1 MKKLL
6 TFLTLLTLFFA
17 TGWAETKT
25 YSLTPNEASTGT
37 NSGSYIEKLTA
48 FTYNN
53 VSWMMTQWNPR
64 TLQVRTN
71 QSNAGSEFRFYTTSA
86 FPGRITKVVISFST
100 FNVTDASKLMFLG
113 GSAIG
118 SVSGISGGS
127 AGTWDAT
134 NNTLTWEP
142 SSSENFTYFGFYQNG
157 KAASGS
163 NFLNDTDAIVVT
175 YEEGSSTVETVAT
188 PTFSPEEGTF
198 TEAQNVTI
206 SCATSGATIHYTTD
220 GSTPTASSTTYSSAI
235 PVSETTTIKA
245 IAVKS
250 GMNNSDVATATYT
263 INAPL
268 TSLADVNG
276 LDDNDEF
283 TYGAQTVV
291 LAAYG
296 RDLHIVM
303 PDNTAGSLIYADYNN
318 DWSSDYTFGKVINS
332 GWGGTKTTY
341 STKPEVKNPTNF
353 SLSGETAEVTPIE
366 ITSSDLTKANF
377 GRYAVLKGVNVA
389 AGGTIAGI
397 NSYNQFHISFEGE
410 AGVYD
415 VYGVIGW
422 HNNAGQFLPI
432 KYEPANVPVYYLVGT
447 FNNWNQSAEYIFTKS
462 GDSYVLNGVD
472 LPDNAEF
479 QINKVVNG
487 VTTWIGGY
495 ADGEVYGIHGGHH
508 ENIGLGGS
516 KNFKIEAGA
525 ITNFSFT
532 VDGNDNPNLLT
543 VSRDAQFFVK
553 GDFNGW
559 NREAMT
565 ATATGWTI
573 EHVISS
579 ANQFGF
585 VDEWGYWYGGRDWWI
600 NEEHLDTELEIK
612 PDGNFY
618 MNIDGT
624 DDYTLTVT
632 SAKTTLT
639 VSKIEVPT
647 GDDYVLVTDVDDLD
661 TSSSFIIVSKEN
673 DMAMAEQRTSNREGK
688 AVTLKENGS
697 KAVPDEDI
705 IELFSLEEGSGGWY
719 FKATN
724 ISPGYLYASS
734 SSNNQLKT
742 SDQIDSNGNSLATI
756 SINGSTGVASIKFQ
770 GTNTRNTLQFNL
782 NNNNPPIFNC
792 YSSASQQPVYL
803 YKKVEAI
810 ERATPPVITP
820 ASQNVKGGLL
830 EGVMITAAEGATIH
844 YTLDGTEPTVDSPE
858 FDGQAFNITGTG
870 GERKMVRAI
879 AVEADKAP
887 SYPASVTYTFQ
898 APATPTISP
907 DAGTYNEAV
916 TVTITSTDGGTIY
929 YLVDPEEA
937 PTNAT
942 GVITAGQVY
951 TEGETTIT
959 LSENGTHKVY
969 AAVDLNG
976 ITSWAQATYT
986 IILPT
991 PTQVTLAELCQNGVI
1006 TEGENWYVISDKLI
1020 AVYADA
1026 TKGILWCKDMGNASI
1041 FSTSIKDG
1049 QVDFLKDD
1057 PQAQNGRDW
1066 DQSNWIA
1073 LHFSTP
1079 TATNNI
1085 DQLVNGAV
1093 NRYIKPGTVKGK
1105 LIDEVNYALRM
1116 DLDQLELV
1124 TQADDPD
1131 INPNYIPNVYCPANF
1146 MPTNL
1151 NIWGNDEDGGYTT
1164 GSDQNYFFMNPKIQE
1179 ICEVTYAQWDATH
1192 GCFTVPTSS
1201 GFDGAFY
1208 IGTGYNVIQSQ
1219 NFTNSLQDEHIY
1231 KFKAI
1236 VQRSDKDNYGPK
1248 NVTTPATGITLYPI
1262 DLDPSE
1268 NGGSDITTAINTVDV
1283 NGKAVKSVKYV
1294 NVAGI
1299 VSDVPFQGVN
1309 IVVTEYTDGSRT
1321 TSKMLRK

>member
-6 TFLTLLTLFFA
+6 TFLTLLTLSIGVTWAADVTDVLTRTTTGVTGNSYSDWSGKTA
-17 TGWAETKT
+17 TSNAVYAGNSAGGNTSIQLRDNSNSGIVTTASGGRIKSITVSWNSNTTNGRTLDIYGKNSAYSATSDLYGENKGTLLGSIVKGSST
-25 YSLTPNEASTGT
+25 SLT
-37 NSGSYIEKLTA
+37 
-48 FTYNN
+48 
-53 VSWMMTQWNPR
+53 
-64 TLQVRTN
+64 
-71 QSNAGSEFRFYTTSA
+71 
-86 FPGRITKVVISFST
+86 
-100 FNVTDASKLMFLG
+100 
-113 GSAIG
+113 
-118 SVSGISGGS
+118 VSGDYQYIGLCSAKGAMYLTSITIIWETGG
-127 AGTWDAT
+127 
-134 NNTLTWEP
+134 
-142 SSSENFTYFGFYQNG
+142 
-157 KAASGS
+157 
-163 NFLNDTDAIVVT
+163 
-175 YEEGSSTVETVAT
+175 STVETVAT
-188 PTFSPEEGTF
+188 PTFSPAEGTF

-206 SCATSGATIHYTTD
+206 SCATSGATIYYTTD
-220 GSTPTASSTTYSSAI
+220 GNTPTTNSSVYSSAI
-235 PVSETTTIKA
+235 PVSTTTTIKA
-245 IAVKS
+245 IAAKS

-624 DDYTLTVT
+624 DDYTLTVN

-661 TSSSFIIVSKEN
+661 TSSSFIIVSK
-673 DMAMAEQRTSNREGK
+673 DFSKAMAGQNSNNRAATSITLTDNGTKTAANSDTQVFTLEQGTN
-688 AVTLKENGS
+688 
-697 KAVPDEDI
+697 
-705 IELFSLEEGSGGWY
+705 GWY
-719 FKATN
+719 FNTG
-724 ISPGYLYASS
+724 SGYLCAASS
-734 SSNNQLKT
+734 SKNYLKTETEKDDNALADISIDSSTGEASVVFQGSYTRNVMQYNNQ
-742 SDQIDSNGNSLATI
+742 
-756 SINGSTGVASIKFQ
+756 STLFA
-770 GTNTRNTLQFNL
+770 
-782 NNNNPPIFNC
+782 C
-792 YSSASQQPVYL
+792 YASASQSPVYL
-803 YKKVEAI
+803 YKKTEAV

-1179 ICEVTYAQWDATH
+1179 ICEVTYAQWDAIN
-1192 GCFTVPTSS
+1192 GYFTVPTSS

-1219 NFTNSLQDEHIY
+1219 NFTSSLQDEHIY

>member
-6 TFLTLLTLFFA
+6 TFLTLLTLSIGV
-17 TGWAETKT
+17 TWAEDETINFSDLYSNDTDIDGVTISGDDFSLVFNKSNGTTAPKYYKNGTAVRWYGGNTLTVSSETKT
-25 YSLTPNEASTGT
+25 ISKIDITYTRHDNGVTASVGSYSDT
-37 NSGSYIEKLTA
+37 SGSGKGKWT
-48 FTYNN
+48 
-53 VSWMMTQWNPR
+53 
-64 TLQVRTN
+64 
-71 QSNAGSEFRFYTTSA
+71 
-86 FPGRITKVVISFST
+86 
-100 FNVTDASKLMFLG
+100 
-113 GSAIG
+113 GSANR
-118 SVSGISGGS
+118 VV
-127 AGTWDAT
+127 
-134 NNTLTWEP
+134 
-142 SSSENFTYFGFYQNG
+142 FTQ
-157 KAASGS
+157 SGS
-163 NFLNDTDAIVVT
+163 SGHDRISAISVT
-175 YEEGSSTVETVAT
+175 YEGGTTVETVAT
-188 PTFSPEEGTF
+188 PTFSPEAGTYS
-198 TEAQNVTI
+198 EAQNVTI
-206 SCATSGATIHYTTD
+206 SCATSGATIRYTLD
-220 GSTPTASSTTYSSAI
+220 GTNPTATTGTVYTSPIS
-235 PVSETTTIKA
+235 VTSTTTIKA
-245 IAVKS
+245 IATATGYDPS
-250 GMNNSDVATATYT
+250 SVATATYT
-263 INAPL
+263 IVTPETVTIPYEESFAGTFGYFYKKDVTGANIWVTNSGYAKASGYISGSNTASESWLISPYIDL
-268 TSLADVNG
+268 TGASTPELSFSHAGNYFNGNMQSDVAVKVKKQGDATWSDLTVNTWPNGTSWTFVDNTTSLAD
-276 LDDNDEF
+276 
-283 TYGAQTVV
+283 Y
-291 LAAYG
+291 
-296 RDLHIVM
+296 
-303 PDNTAGSLIYADYNN
+303 AGKTIQIAFVYT
-318 DWSSDYTFGKVINS
+318 SSTS
-332 GWGGTKTTY
+332 RAGTW
-341 STKPEVKNPTNF
+341 EVKN
-353 SLSGETAEVTPIE
+353 LAVVD
-366 ITSSDLTKANF
+366 TSAPD
-377 GRYAVLKGVNVA
+377 
-389 AGGTIAGI
+389 
-397 NSYNQFHISFEGE
+397 
-410 AGVYD
+410 
-415 VYGVIGW
+415 
-422 HNNAGQFLPI
+422 
-432 KYEPANVPVYYLVGT
+432 YYLYGT
-447 FNNWNQSAEYIFTKS
+447 FNNWNTQDANYKFN
-462 GDSYVLNGVD
+462 LNNGTYSLTGAD
-472 LPDNAEF
+472 LPDGVRFKIA
-479 QINKVVNG
+479 KVVNDQ
-487 VTTWIGGY
+487 VTEIGASNGGS
-495 ADGEVYGIHGGHH
+495 DYGINGGWHN
-508 ENIGLGGS
+508 NIPMNGADAYT
-516 KNFKIEAGA
+516 IESGA
-525 ITNFSFT
+525 LTNITLNTTNMTF
-532 VDGNDNPNLLT
+532 D

-624 DDYTLTVT
+624 DDYTLTVN

-647 GDDYVLVTDVDDLD
+647 GDEYVLVTDVDDLD
-661 TSSSFIIVSKEN
+661 VNSIYILFSKGSDNQEGY
-673 DMAMAEQRTSNREGK
+673 AMAAYNNGNNYPQTSASAVVANGK
-688 AVTLKENGS
+688 ITAPDGAQVITLESTTATVNNETVN
-697 KAVPDEDI
+697 AWYI
-705 IELFSLEEGSGGWY
+705 NTGGGY
-719 FKATN
+719 AYAASNSSNHLKQSATANDNCKAT
-724 ISPGYLYASS
+724 IEI
-734 SSNNQLKT
+734 
-742 SDQIDSNGNSLATI
+742 IDNAAVITFRGSYSHNLLRYNSGNSLF
-756 SINGSTGVASIKFQ
+756 SCYLTGQS
-770 GTNTRNTLQFNL
+770 
-782 NNNNPPIFNC
+782 
-792 YSSASQQPVYL
+792 PVYL
-803 YKKVEAI
+803 YKKVEAV

-844 YTLDGTEPTVDSPE
+844 YTLDGSEPTVDSPV

-1020 AVYADA
+1020 AVYADEV
-1026 TKGILWCKDMGNASI
+1026 KGILWCKDMGNASI

-1073 LHFSTP
+1073 LHFTTP

-1085 DQLVNGAV
+1085 DQLVHGAV

-1179 ICEVTYAQWDATH
+1179 ICEVTYAQWDAIN
-1192 GCFTVPTSS
+1192 GYFTVPTAS

-1219 NFTNSLQDEHIY
+1219 NFTSSLQDEHIY
-1231 KFKAI
+1231 RFKAI

-1248 NVTTPATGITLYPI
+1248 NVTTPATGITLYPV
-1262 DLDPSE
+1262 DLDPVSSE
-1268 NGGSDITTAINTVDV
+1268 IPTAINTINV
-1283 NGKAVKSVKYV
+1283 NGEVKSVKYV
-1294 NVAGI
+1294 NVAGM

-1321 TSKMLRK
+1321 TTKMLKK

>member
-6 TFLTLLTLFFA
+6 TFLTLLTLSIGVTWAADVTDVLTRTTTGVTGNSYSDWSGKTA
-17 TGWAETKT
+17 TSNAVYAGNSAGGNT
-25 YSLTPNEASTGT
+25 SIQLRDNT
-37 NSGSYIEKLTA
+37 NSGIVTTA
-48 FTYNN
+48 SGGRIKSIT
-53 VSWMMTQWNPR
+53 VSWNSNTTNGR
-64 TLQVRTN
+64 TLDIYGKNSAYSATSDLYGEN
-71 QSNAGSEFRFYTTSA
+71 KGTLLGSIVKGSSTSL
-86 FPGRITKVVISFST
+86 T
-100 FNVTDASKLMFLG
+100 
-113 GSAIG
+113 
-118 SVSGISGGS
+118 VSGDYQYIGLCSAKGAMYLTSITIIWETGG
-127 AGTWDAT
+127 
-134 NNTLTWEP
+134 
-142 SSSENFTYFGFYQNG
+142 
-157 KAASGS
+157 
-163 NFLNDTDAIVVT
+163 
-175 YEEGSSTVETVAT
+175 STVETVAT
-188 PTFSPEEGTF
+188 PTFSPAEGTF
-198 TEAQNVTI
+198 IEAQNVTI

-220 GSTPTASSTTYSSAI
+220 GTNPTTSSATFSSAI
-235 PVSETTTIKA
+235 AVSETTTIKA

-250 GMNNSDVATATYT
+250 GMNNSSVATATYT

-276 LDDNDEF
+276 LDDNDVF

-291 LAAYG
+291 LGTYG
-296 RDLHIVM
+296 NGNKNMYIVM
-303 PDNTAGSLIYADYNN
+303 PDNSVGTLVYDASNS
-318 DWSSDYTFGKVINS
+318 WSDDYTFGKVINS

-341 STKPEVKNPTNF
+341 YTKPEVKNPTNF
-353 SLSGETAEVTPIE
+353 SLSGTTAEVTPIE
-366 ITSSDLTKANF
+366 ITSSDLTKENF
-377 GRYAVLKGVNVA
+377 GRYAVLKGVTVTSGGAINGITTYDQFGVNFNSS
-389 AGGTIAGI
+389 AG
-397 NSYNQFHISFEGE
+397 S
-410 AGVYD
+410 YD

-422 HNNAGQFLPI
+422 HNNAGQFMPLE
-432 KYEPANVPVYYLVGT
+432 YVPASAPAYYLVGT

-532 VDGNDNPNLLT
+532 MNNDNPDKLT

-624 DDYTLTVT
+624 DDYTLTVN

-734 SSNNQLKT
+734 SSSNQLKT

-1179 ICEVTYAQWDATH
+1179 ICEVTYAQWDARNL
-1192 GCFTVPTSS
+1192 CFTVPSQS

-1208 IGTGYNVIQSQ
+1208 IGTGYNVIEST
-1219 NFTNSLQDEHIY
+1219 NFTSSLQDEHIY
-1231 KFKAI
+1231 RFKAI

-1268 NGGSDITTAINTVDV
+1268 NGGSDITTAINTVETG
-1283 NGKAVKSVKYV
+1283 NGEVKSVKYV

-1299 VSDVPFQGVN
+1299 VSDKPFQGVN

-1321 TSKMLRK
+1321 TTKMLRK

>member
-1 MKKLL
+1 MRMKKLL
-6 TFLTLLTLFFA
+6 TFLTLLTLFF
-17 TGWAETKT
+17 GVSWAESVTT
-25 YSLTPNEASTGT
+25 LLNADFTGVTSTRYTNWEKALNGVT
-37 NSGSYIEKLTA
+37 FNGNSAKSSSGAIQMRSNNNNSGI
-48 FTYNN
+48 
-53 VSWMMTQWNPR
+53 VS
-64 TLQVRTN
+64 
-71 QSNAGSEFRFYTTSA
+71 TTSIGTIKKIA
-86 FPGRITKVVISFST
+86 VTWDSGNTAGKTIDIYGNNSAYSSPSDLYNSSSQGTKIGSLEYST
-100 FNVTDASKLMFLG
+100 TTTELTVTDSYAYIGLRSTTG
-113 GSAIG
+113 AIY
-118 SVSGISGGS
+118 ISQIVI
-127 AGTWDAT
+127 
-134 NNTLTWEP
+134 TWEV
-142 SSSENFTYFGFYQNG
+142 GG
-157 KAASGS
+157 
-163 NFLNDTDAIVVT
+163 
-175 YEEGSSTVETVAT
+175 STVETVAT
-188 PTFSPEEGTF
+188 PTFSPEEGTY

-206 SCATSGATIHYTTD
+206 SCTTSGATIHYTTD
-220 GSTPTASSTTYSSAI
+220 GNTPTTSSSVYSSAI
-235 PVSETTTIKA
+235 PVSSTTTIKA
-245 IAVKS
+245 IAVKD
-250 GMNNSDVATATYT
+250 GMNNSQVATATYT

-276 LDDNDEF
+276 LDDNDVF

-303 PDNTAGSLIYADYNN
+303 PDNTAGSLIYADYGEN
-318 DWSSDYTFGKVINS
+318 WSSDDYTFGKVINS

-353 SLSGETAEVTPIE
+353 SLSGTTAEVTPIE
-366 ITSSDLTKANF
+366 ITSSNLTSENF

-389 AGGTIAGI
+389 ADGTIAGI
-397 NSYNQFHISFEGE
+397 NSYNQFHVSFEGE

-422 HNNAGQFLPI
+422 HNGNGQFLPI

-532 VDGNDNPNLLT
+532 MNNDNPDKLT
-543 VSRDAQFFVK
+543 VNRDAQFFVK

-624 DDYTLTVT
+624 DDYTLTVN

-639 VSKIEVPT
+639 VSKIVVVVG
-647 GDDYVLVTDVDDLD
+647 GDYELVTDASTLSAGDRVIITNSKTAGTANAMGADRGNNRGAAEITI
-661 TSSSFIIVSKEN
+661 TSDIKITPGSDVQILSLEGDASCWYFNAGDNAYLRADGGSKNNYLKTGVMHDNAKASITSGDNDIAEIVF
-673 DMAMAEQRTSNREGK
+673 QITGNRK
-688 AVTLKENGS
+688 YLRYNGS
-697 KAVPDEDI
+697 
-705 IELFSLEEGSGGWY
+705 
-719 FKATN
+719 
-724 ISPGYLYASS
+724 
-734 SSNNQLKT
+734 
-742 SDQIDSNGNSLATI
+742 
-756 SINGSTGVASIKFQ
+756 
-770 GTNTRNTLQFNL
+770 
-782 NNNNPPIFNC
+782 NNPPIFSC
-792 YSSASQQPVYL
+792 YESGKQSPVYL
-803 YKKVEAI
+803 FKKMGSE

-844 YTLDGTEPTVDSPE
+844 YTLDGSEPTVDSPV
-858 FDGQAFNITGTG
+858 FDGQAFNVTGTG

-907 DAGTYNEAV
+907 DAGTYDEAV
-916 TVTITSTDGGTIY
+916 TVTITSNDGGIIY

-976 ITSWAQATYT
+976 ITSWAQVTYT
-986 IILPT
+986 IILSTPT
-991 PTQVTLAELCQNGVI
+991 PATLAELCATGV
-1006 TEGENWYVISDKLI
+1006 TTDGENWYVISDMLK
-1020 AVYADA
+1020 AVYADDVR
-1026 TKGILWCKDMGNASI
+1026 GLLWCKDLGNQSI
-1041 FSTSIKDG
+1041 DATSIHDG
-1049 QVDFLKDD
+1049 DQIDFLYNDT
-1057 PQAQNGRDW
+1057 QAQNKRDW
-1066 DQSNWIA
+1066 DQSNWIV
-1073 LHFSTP
+1073 LEFTTP
-1079 TATNNI
+1079 DQGNNI
-1085 DQLVNGAV
+1085 GLMLTNAQDKL
-1093 NRYIKPGTVKGK
+1093 IKPGTIKGK
-1105 LIDEVNYALRM
+1105 LINNVNYTLKM
-1116 DLDQLELV
+1116 DLDMIETL
-1124 TQADDPD
+1124 TPADEGYSEEP
-1131 INPNYIPNVYCPANF
+1131 YEENVYCPSNF
-1146 MPTNL
+1146 LPENL
-1151 NIWGNDEDGGYTT
+1151 NIWGSIENGDGAYT
-1164 GSDQNYFFMNPKIQE
+1164 GQNPQNFFFMNPKVQE
-1179 ICEVTYAQWDATH
+1179 VCYITYAEWNQEKN
-1192 GCFTVPTSS
+1192 CFTVPTGS
-1201 GFDGAFY
+1201 GFKGAFQVGWAY
-1208 IGTGYNVIQSQ
+1208 KTSQQVPTLHDGKVYNFHAV
-1219 NFTNSLQDEHIY
+1219 
-1231 KFKAI
+1231 
-1236 VQRSDKDNYGPK
+1236 VQRTDKEHYGPNNPISAK
-1248 NVTTPATGITLYPI
+1248 DELPYSEYITVLPVDLTGDDNII
-1262 DLDPSE
+1262 
-1268 NGGSDITTAINTVDV
+1268 TAINTVEA
-1283 NGKAVKSVKYV
+1283 GKGEVKSVKYV
-1294 NVAGI
+1294 NVAGV
-1299 VSDVPFQGVN
+1299 VSDAPFQGVN

>member
-6 TFLTLLTLFFA
+6 TFLTLLTLFFGVSWAANSTFTFTFSSLYSSNTVLDGVSIDA
-17 TGWAETKT
+17 TDVSLVFQKRDGGTATQYYTNGEAVRWYGGGTLTVSSATKT
-25 YSLTPNEASTGT
+25 ISQIVIVFTQTANSISVNNGTYNATSSSNTGT
-37 NSGSYIEKLTA
+37 WT
-48 FTYNN
+48 
-53 VSWMMTQWNPR
+53 
-64 TLQVRTN
+64 
-71 QSNAGSEFRFYTTSA
+71 
-86 FPGRITKVVISFST
+86 
-100 FNVTDASKLMFLG
+100 
-113 GSAIG
+113 GSAS
-118 SVSGISGGS
+118 SVIFTQSGTSGHCRISS
-127 AGTWDAT
+127 IA
-134 NNTLTWEP
+134 
-142 SSSENFTYFGFYQNG
+142 
-157 KAASGS
+157 
-163 NFLNDTDAIVVT
+163 VT
-175 YEEGSSTVETVAT
+175 YSDGGTTVETVAT
-188 PTFSPEEGTF
+188 PTFSPEEGTY

-220 GSTPTASSTTYSSAI
+220 GNTPTTSSSVYSSAI
-235 PVSETTTIKA
+235 PVSSTTTIKA
-245 IAVKS
+245 IAVKD
-250 GMNNSDVATATYT
+250 GMNNSQVATATYT

-276 LDDNDEF
+276 LDDNDVF

-296 RDLHIVM
+296 GDLHIVM
-303 PDNTAGSLIYADYNN
+303 PDNTAGSLIYADYGEN
-318 DWSSDYTFGKVINS
+318 WSSDDYTFGKVINS

-353 SLSGETAEVTPIE
+353 SLSGTTAEVTPIE
-366 ITSSDLTKANF
+366 ITSSNLTSENF

-389 AGGTIAGI
+389 ADGTIAGI
-397 NSYNQFHISFEGE
+397 NSYNQFHVSFEGE

-422 HNNAGQFLPI
+422 HNGNGQFLPI

-532 VDGNDNPNLLT
+532 MNNDNPDKLT
-543 VSRDAQFFVK
+543 VNRDAQFFVK

-624 DDYTLTVT
+624 DDYTLTVN

-639 VSKIEVPT
+639 VSKIVVVVG
-647 GDDYVLVTDVDDLD
+647 GDYELVTDASTLSAGDRVIITNSKTAGTANAMGADRGNNRGAAEITI
-661 TSSSFIIVSKEN
+661 TSDIKITPGSDVQILSLEGDASCWYFNAGDNAYLRADGGSKKNYLKTGVMHDNAKASITSGDNDIAEIVF
-673 DMAMAEQRTSNREGK
+673 QITGNRK
-688 AVTLKENGS
+688 YLRYNGS
-697 KAVPDEDI
+697 
-705 IELFSLEEGSGGWY
+705 
-719 FKATN
+719 
-724 ISPGYLYASS
+724 
-734 SSNNQLKT
+734 
-742 SDQIDSNGNSLATI
+742 
-756 SINGSTGVASIKFQ
+756 
-770 GTNTRNTLQFNL
+770 
-782 NNNNPPIFNC
+782 NNPPIFSC
-792 YSSASQQPVYL
+792 YESGKQSPVYL
-803 YKKVEAI
+803 FKKMGSE

-844 YTLDGTEPTVDSPE
+844 YTLDGSEPTVDSPV
-858 FDGQAFNITGTG
+858 FDGQAFNVTGTG

-916 TVTITSTDGGTIY
+916 TVTITSTDGGIIY

-976 ITSWAQATYT
+976 ITSWAQVTYT
-986 IILPT
+986 IILSTPT
-991 PTQVTLAELCQNGVI
+991 PTPVTLAELCQNGVI

-1020 AVYADA
+1020 AVYADDV
-1026 TKGILWCKDMGNASI
+1026 KGILWCKDQGNASI
-1041 FSTSIKDG
+1041 FSTSILDG

-1057 PQAQNGRDW
+1057 PKAQNGRDW

-1085 DQLVNGAV
+1085 GQLVNGAV

-1105 LIDEVNYALRM
+1105 LIDDVNYALRM

-1131 INPNYIPNVYCPANF
+1131 INPDYIPNVYCPANF
-1146 MPTNL
+1146 MPDNL
-1151 NIWGNDEDGGYTT
+1151 NIHGGIENGDGGYTGNPQINT
-1164 GSDQNYFFMNPKIQE
+1164 QNYFFMNPKIQE
-1179 ICEVTYAQWDATH
+1179 ICEVTYAQWDKIN
-1192 GCFTVPTSS
+1192 GYFTVPTSS

-1219 NFTNSLQDEHIY
+1219 NFTSSLQDEHIY
-1231 KFKAI
+1231 RFKAI

-1268 NGGSDITTAINTVDV
+1268 DGGSDITTAINTVETG
-1283 NGKAVKSVKYV
+1283 NGQVKSVKYV
-1294 NVAGI
+1294 NVAGM
-1299 VSDVPFQGVN
+1299 VSDVPFEGVN

-1321 TSKMLRK
+1321 TSKILRK

>member
-1 MKKLL
+1 MRMKKLL
-6 TFLTLLTLFFA
+6 TFLTLLTLSIGVTWAADVTDVLTRTTTGVTGNSYSDWSGKTA
-17 TGWAETKT
+17 TSNAVYAGNSAGGNTSIQLRDNSNSGIVTTASGGRIKSITVSWNSNTTNGRTLDIYGKNSAYSATSDLYGENKGTLLGSIVKGSST
-25 YSLTPNEASTGT
+25 SLT
-37 NSGSYIEKLTA
+37 
-48 FTYNN
+48 
-53 VSWMMTQWNPR
+53 
-64 TLQVRTN
+64 
-71 QSNAGSEFRFYTTSA
+71 
-86 FPGRITKVVISFST
+86 
-100 FNVTDASKLMFLG
+100 
-113 GSAIG
+113 
-118 SVSGISGGS
+118 VSGDYQYIGLCSAKGAMYLTSITIIWETGG
-127 AGTWDAT
+127 
-134 NNTLTWEP
+134 
-142 SSSENFTYFGFYQNG
+142 
-157 KAASGS
+157 
-163 NFLNDTDAIVVT
+163 
-175 YEEGSSTVETVAT
+175 STVETVAT
-188 PTFSPEEGTF
+188 PTFSPAEGTF

-206 SCATSGATIHYTTD
+206 SCATSGATIYYTTD
-220 GSTPTASSTTYSSAI
+220 GNTPTTNSSVYSSAI
-235 PVSETTTIKA
+235 PVSTTTTIKA
-245 IAVKS
+245 IAAKS

-624 DDYTLTVT
+624 DDYTLTVN

-647 GDDYVLVTDVDDLD
+647 GDEYVLVTDVDDLD
-661 TSSSFIIVSKEN
+661 VNSIYILFSKGSDNQEGY
-673 DMAMAEQRTSNREGK
+673 AMAAYNNGNNYPQTSASAVVANGK
-688 AVTLKENGS
+688 ITAPDGAQVITLESTTATVNNETVN
-697 KAVPDEDI
+697 AWYI
-705 IELFSLEEGSGGWY
+705 NTGGGY
-719 FKATN
+719 AYAASNSSNHLKQSATANDNCKAT
-724 ISPGYLYASS
+724 IEI
-734 SSNNQLKT
+734 
-742 SDQIDSNGNSLATI
+742 IDNAAVITFRGSYSHNLLRYNSGNSLF
-756 SINGSTGVASIKFQ
+756 SCYLTGQS
-770 GTNTRNTLQFNL
+770 
-782 NNNNPPIFNC
+782 
-792 YSSASQQPVYL
+792 PVYL
-803 YKKVEAI
+803 YKKVEAV

-844 YTLDGTEPTVDSPE
+844 YTLDGSEPTVDSPV
-858 FDGQAFNITGTG
+858 FDGQAFNVTGTG

-1049 QVDFLKDD
+1049 QMDFLKDD
-1057 PQAQNGRDW
+1057 LQAQNGRDW

-1179 ICEVTYAQWDATH
+1179 ICEVTYAQWDARNL
-1192 GCFTVPTSS
+1192 CFTVPSQS

-1208 IGTGYNVIQSQ
+1208 IGTGYNVIEST
-1219 NFTNSLQDEHIY
+1219 NFTSSLQDEHIY
-1231 KFKAI
+1231 RFKAI

-1268 NGGSDITTAINTVDV
+1268 NGGSDITTAINTVETG
-1283 NGKAVKSVKYV
+1283 NGEVKSVKYV

-1299 VSDVPFQGVN
+1299 ESATPFQGVN

>member
-6 TFLTLLTLFFA
+6 TFLTLLTLSIGVTWAAEVTDTWTA
-17 TGWAETKT
+17 TKGALG
-25 YSLTPNEASTGT
+25 SS
-37 NSGSYIEKLTA
+37 NSGQTGSITTTNGKTWSYSRNTTVYSA
-48 FTYNN
+48 
-53 VSWMMTQWNPR
+53 WNSQANCIQ
-64 TLQVRTN
+64 L
-71 QSNAGSEFRFYTTSA
+71 GSGSGAENITFTTSA
-86 FPGRITKVVISFST
+86 YGTATIKSVSVECASYQGAHNLSINVGTDNYYAGAVPVWVSPSVGTKTGTGNSSGEITINFT
-100 FNVTDASKLMFLG
+100 G
-113 GSAIG
+113 GSKALYIK
-118 SVSGISGGS
+118 SIS
-127 AGTWDAT
+127 
-134 NNTLTWEP
+134 
-142 SSSENFTYFGFYQNG
+142 
-157 KAASGS
+157 
-163 NFLNDTDAIVVT
+163 VT
-175 YEEGSSTVETVAT
+175 YEDGGTTVETVAT
-188 PTFSPEEGTF
+188 PTFSPEEGTY

-206 SCATSGATIHYTTD
+206 NCTTSGATIYYTTD
-220 GSTPTASSTTYSSAI
+220 GNDPTTSSSVYSSAI
-235 PVSETTTIKA
+235 PVSSTTTIKA
-245 IAVKS
+245 IAVKD
-250 GMNNSDVATATYT
+250 GMNNSQVASATYT

-276 LDDNDEF
+276 LDDNDVF

-303 PDNTAGSLIYADYNN
+303 PDNTAGALIYADYNN
-318 DWSSDYTFGKVINS
+318 NWSSDYTFGKVINS

-353 SLSGETAEVTPIE
+353 SLLGTTAEVTPIE
-366 ITSSDLTKANF
+366 ITSSNLTSENF

-389 AGGTIAGI
+389 ADGTIAGI

-422 HNNAGQFLPI
+422 HNGNGQFLPI

-532 VDGNDNPNLLT
+532 MNNDNPDKLT
-543 VSRDAQFFVK
+543 VNRDAQFFVK

-624 DDYTLTVT
+624 DDYTLTVN

-647 GDDYVLVTDVDDLD
+647 GDEYVLVTDVDDLD
-661 TSSSFIIVSKEN
+661 TSSSFIIVSK
-673 DMAMAEQRTSNREGK
+673 DYSQAMAGQNSNNRAATSITLTVNGTKTTANSDTQVFTLEQGTN
-688 AVTLKENGS
+688 
-697 KAVPDEDI
+697 
-705 IELFSLEEGSGGWY
+705 GWY
-719 FKATN
+719 FNTGN
-724 ISPGYLYASS
+724 GYLYAASS
-734 SSNNQLKT
+734 SKNYLKT
-742 SDQIDSNGNSLATI
+742 ETEKDDNALAAI
-756 SINGSTGVASIKFQ
+756 SIDGSTGKASVVFQ
-770 GTNTRNTLQFNL
+770 GTNTRKVMQYNDPSTLFA
-782 NNNNPPIFNC
+782 C
-792 YSSASQQPVYL
+792 YASASQSPVYL

-844 YTLDGTEPTVDSPE
+844 YTLDGSEPTVDSPV
-858 FDGQAFNITGTG
+858 FDGQAFNVTGTG

-907 DAGTYNEAV
+907 DAGTYDEAV
-916 TVTITSTDGGTIY
+916 TVTITSNDGGIIY

-976 ITSWAQATYT
+976 ITSWAQVTYT
-986 IILPT
+986 IILSTPT
-991 PTQVTLAELCQNGVI
+991 PATLAELCATGVT
-1006 TEGENWYVISDKLI
+1006 TEGSNKYVISDRLV
-1020 AVYADA
+1020 AVYADDV
-1026 TKGILWCKDMGNASI
+1026 KGVLWCKDEGNASI
-1041 FSTSIKDG
+1041 FPTSIKEG
-1049 QVDFLKDD
+1049 QVDFLKNDS
-1057 PQAQNGRDW
+1057 QAQNGRDW

-1073 LHFSTP
+1073 LQFSDP
-1079 TATNNI
+1079 NATNNI
-1085 DQLVNGAV
+1085 GLLVKGAV
-1093 NRYIKPGTVKGK
+1093 NHYIKPGTIKGTYT
-1105 LIDEVNYALRM
+1105 DDVNYTLTM
-1116 DLDQLELV
+1116 DVDQLDLV
-1124 TQADDPD
+1124 TPADEGGNVQPD
-1131 INPNYIPNVYCPANF
+1131 YIPNVYCTSNF
-1146 MPTNL
+1146 LPDNL
-1151 NIWGNDEDGGYTT
+1151 NIWGDERDGGYTT

-1179 ICEVTYAQWDATH
+1179 VCEITYAQWDDFNK
-1192 GCFTVPTSS
+1192 CFTVPTKS
-1201 GFDGAFY
+1201 GFDGAVY
-1208 IGTGYNVIQSQ
+1208 VGWGYNVLGNLSS
-1219 NFTNSLQDEHIY
+1219 SLQDEHVY
-1231 KFKAI
+1231 KFQAI
-1236 VQRSDKDNYGPK
+1236 VQRSDKNSYGPK
-1248 NVTTPATGITLYPI
+1248 NVTTPFAGFTVYPV
-1262 DLDPSE
+1262 DLD
-1268 NGGSDITTAINTVDV
+1268 GTGSDITTAINTVSV
-1283 NGKAVKSVKYV
+1283 NGEVKSVKYV
-1294 NVAGI
+1294 NVAGV
-1299 VSDVPFQGVN
+1299 VSDAPFQGVN
-1309 IVVTEYTDGSRT
+1309 IVVTEYTDGTRT

>member
-1 MKKLL
+1 MRMKKLL
-6 TFLTLLTLFFA
+6 TFLTLLTLFFGVSWAANTTVTFTFSSLYTSNTVLDETIIDGTDVSLVFNKREGGTTA
-17 TGWAETKT
+17 TQYYTNGEAVRWYGGGTLTVSSTTKT
-25 YSLTPNEASTGT
+25 ITRIEIVYTKHDNSVSASVETYSDITSSGTGT
-37 NSGSYIEKLTA
+37 WSGSASSVKFTQSGTSGHARITTVRV
-48 FTYNN
+48 TYNDGG
-53 VSWMMTQWNPR
+53 
-64 TLQVRTN
+64 TN
-71 QSNAGSEFRFYTTSA
+71 
-86 FPGRITKVVISFST
+86 
-100 FNVTDASKLMFLG
+100 
-113 GSAIG
+113 
-118 SVSGISGGS
+118 
-127 AGTWDAT
+127 
-134 NNTLTWEP
+134 
-142 SSSENFTYFGFYQNG
+142 
-157 KAASGS
+157 
-163 NFLNDTDAIVVT
+163 
-175 YEEGSSTVETVAT
+175 VETVAT
-188 PTFSPEEGTF
+188 PTFSLAAGTYY
-198 TEAQNVTI
+198 EAQSVTL
-206 SCATSGATIHYTTD
+206 SCTTPGSTIYYTTD
-220 GSTPTASSTTYSSAI
+220 GNDPTTSSSVYSSAI
-235 PVSETTTIKA
+235 PVSSTTTIKA
-245 IAVKS
+245 IAVKD
-250 GMNNSDVATATYT
+250 GMNNSQVASATYT

-276 LDDNDEF
+276 LDDNDVF

-303 PDNTAGSLIYADYNN
+303 PDNTAGALIYADYNN
-318 DWSSDYTFGKVINS
+318 NWSSDYTFGKVINS

-353 SLSGETAEVTPIE
+353 SLLGTTAEVTPIE
-366 ITSSDLTKANF
+366 ITSSNLTSENF

-389 AGGTIAGI
+389 ADGTIAGI

-422 HNNAGQFLPI
+422 HNGNGQFLPI

-532 VDGNDNPNLLT
+532 MNNDNPDKLT
-543 VSRDAQFFVK
+543 VNRDAQFFVK

-624 DDYTLTVT
+624 DDYTLTVN

-639 VSKIEVPT
+639 VSKIVVVVG
-647 GDDYVLVTDVDDLD
+647 GDYELVTDASTLSAGDRVIITNSKTAGTANAMGADRGNNRGAAEITI
-661 TSSSFIIVSKEN
+661 TSDIKITPGSDVQILSLEGDASCWYFNAGDNAYLRADGGSKNNYLKTGVMHDNAKASITSGDNDIAEIVF
-673 DMAMAEQRTSNREGK
+673 QITGNRK
-688 AVTLKENGS
+688 YLRYNGS
-697 KAVPDEDI
+697 
-705 IELFSLEEGSGGWY
+705 
-719 FKATN
+719 
-724 ISPGYLYASS
+724 
-734 SSNNQLKT
+734 
-742 SDQIDSNGNSLATI
+742 
-756 SINGSTGVASIKFQ
+756 
-770 GTNTRNTLQFNL
+770 
-782 NNNNPPIFNC
+782 NNPPIFSC
-792 YSSASQQPVYL
+792 YESGKQSPVYL
-803 YKKVEAI
+803 FKKMGSE

-844 YTLDGTEPTVDSPE
+844 YTLDGSEPTVDSPV
-858 FDGQAFNITGTG
+858 FDGQAFNVTGTG

-907 DAGTYNEAV
+907 DAGTYDEAV
-916 TVTITSTDGGTIY
+916 TVTITSNDGGIIY

-976 ITSWAQATYT
+976 ITSWAQVTYT
-986 IILPT
+986 IILSTPT
-991 PTQVTLAELCQNGVI
+991 PATLAELCATGV
-1006 TEGENWYVISDKLI
+1006 TTDGENWYVISDMLK
-1020 AVYADA
+1020 AVYADDVR
-1026 TKGILWCKDMGNASI
+1026 GLLWCKDLGNQSI
-1041 FSTSIKDG
+1041 DATSIHDG
-1049 QVDFLKDD
+1049 DQIDFLYNDT
-1057 PQAQNGRDW
+1057 QAQNKRDW
-1066 DQSNWIA
+1066 DQSNWIV
-1073 LHFSTP
+1073 LEFTTP
-1079 TATNNI
+1079 DQGNNI
-1085 DQLVNGAV
+1085 GLMLTNAQDKL
-1093 NRYIKPGTVKGK
+1093 IKPGTIKGK
-1105 LIDEVNYALRM
+1105 LINNVNYTLKM
-1116 DLDQLELV
+1116 DLDMIETL
-1124 TQADDPD
+1124 TPADEGYSEEP
-1131 INPNYIPNVYCPANF
+1131 YEENVYCPSNF
-1146 MPTNL
+1146 LPENL
-1151 NIWGNDEDGGYTT
+1151 NIWGSIENGDGAYT
-1164 GSDQNYFFMNPKIQE
+1164 GQNPQNFFFMNPKVQE
-1179 ICEVTYAQWDATH
+1179 VCYITYAEWNQEKN
-1192 GCFTVPTSS
+1192 CFTVPTGS
-1201 GFDGAFY
+1201 GFKGAFQVGWAY
-1208 IGTGYNVIQSQ
+1208 KTSQQVPTLHDGKVYNFHAV
-1219 NFTNSLQDEHIY
+1219 
-1231 KFKAI
+1231 
-1236 VQRSDKDNYGPK
+1236 VQRTDKEHYGPNNPISAK
-1248 NVTTPATGITLYPI
+1248 DELPYSEYITVLPVDLTGDDNII
-1262 DLDPSE
+1262 
-1268 NGGSDITTAINTVDV
+1268 TAINTVEA
-1283 NGKAVKSVKYV
+1283 GKGEVKSVKYV
-1294 NVAGI
+1294 NVAGV
-1299 VSDVPFQGVN
+1299 VSDAPFQGVN